1 MILFLALYF
10 LIYGLLHVYLFLHFK
25 WAMSPGHYVATGA
38 AIWMVFMI
46 LAPVLTR
53 LCEKNGFF
61 TTARVL
67 AWTGYSWLGFLF
79 LMIVML
85 IALDIWNL
93 CALAVSNL
101 NFLNLTPPL
110 LSGRNVFPAL
120 ILLSLALWSYGF
132 TEAHNLKVERIHIET
147 GKMVSESGRLRIA
160 QVSDIH
166 LGHIVGTGWLSKV
179 AEAIRD
185 EKPDLVVATGDVVD
199 ALMKEPPAL
208 VEIWKRVTPPLGKIA
223 VMGNHEFY
231 SGVREADSFLKDA
244 GFSVLRGRALPV
256 GNYLEVAGV
265 DDPAGRS
272 TEGSDNTNEKNLF
285 SNPDGRFRLLLK
297 HRPRIGAGGATAF
310 DLQLS
315 GHLHKG
321 QIFPFN
327 LFIDLFYPMHSGLFE
342 FPGGSQLY
350 VSRGTGTWG
359 PPIRIGAPPEI
370 TVIDIFGRPSVKDI
384 P

>member
-1 MILFLALYF
+1 MTLFLALYF
-10 LIYGLLHVYLFLHFK
+10 LIYGFIHVYFFLHFK
-25 WAMSPGHYVATGA
+25 WAMSPSHYASFGA
-38 AIWMVFMI
+38 GTWMVFMV

-53 LCEKNGFF
+53 ICEKSGLF
-61 TTARVL
+61 TAARAL

-85 IALDIWNL
+85 IVLDTWNL
-93 CALAVSNL
+93 CAHALRNVNIL
-101 NFLNLTPPL
+101 NVAPPL
-110 LSGRNVFPAL
+110 LAWRNIFPVL
-120 ILLSLALWSYGF
+120 ILFSLALCGYGF
-132 TEAHNLKVERIHIET
+132 TEARNLKVERIRIDT
-147 GKMVSESGRLRIA
+147 DKVVSESGRLRIIQA
-160 QVSDIH
+160 SDIH

-179 AEAIRD
+179 VEAIRY

-199 ALMKEPPAL
+199 ALMEEQPAL
-208 VEIWKRVTPPLGKIA
+208 VEIWKSVNPPLGKIA

-231 SGVREADSFLKDA
+231 LGVQEAATFLKDA
-244 GFSVLRGRALPV
+244 GFNVLRGRSMPV
-256 GNYLEVAGV
+256 GDHLEVAGV
-265 DDPAGRS
+265 DDPAGKSVNRPAY
-272 TEGSDNTNEKNLF
+272 TDEKNLF

-297 HRPRIGAGGATAF
+297 HRPRIGAGGPAAF

-327 LFIDLFYPMHSGLFE
+327 LFVGLFYPMHSGLFR
-342 FPGGSQLY
+342 FPGGSRLY

-370 TVIDIFGRPSVKDI
+370 TVIDINGRPAGK
-384 P
+384 